1 MVTDEFRELN
11 KETSKTLVERESRER
26 EKKEREEIRE
36 EEERQR
42 ARQRARERENR
53 RARLLA
59 MAFWRRSDDGLYTA
73 EGPSSP
79 APPQPTLM
87 LGFWKITT

>member
-1 MVTDEFRELN
+1 
-11 KETSKTLVERESRER
+11 
-26 EKKEREEIRE
+26 
-36 EEERQR
+36 
-42 ARQRARERENR
+42 
-53 RARLLA
+53 

>member
-26 EKKEREEIRE
+26 GKKEREEIRE

-42 ARQRARERENR
+42 ARERENR
-53 RARLLA
+53 RARFLA

-73 EGPSSP
+73 EGPSSSPP
-79 APPQPTLM
+79 ASPQQPTLM